1 MCMGGMAIGQMA
13 GQAADGIVGGITS
26 IHQGILE
33 RSAYRYQR
41 DQAEWQAQE
50 SIRIGAE
57 NEKAKR
63 QETEQLK
70 GRQRAGFGAS
80 GAVVDTGTPGD
91 ILADTAYFGEDD
103 ALTIRHNAAV
113 QANSFTNQARQY
125 EFQAKRAMNAGLAKG
140 IYSFIH
146 PLGDTN
152 KSMGGMTSGIGQQ
165 GTTQLTSSPM
175 TNPGRSATSVNG
187 FMGSTS
193 YGRFSNTYGSAN
205 SFTPSQSLSE
215 TNSSQYSPYSPSVY
229 NASNG
234 IGLPKKY

>member
-1 MCMGGMAIGQMA
+1 MAIGSMV
-13 GQAADGIVGGITS
+13 GQGVDGIVGGITS

-41 DQAEWQAQE
+41 DQAEFQAKE
-50 SIRIGAE
+50 TIRIGAE
-57 NEKAKR
+57 AEKKQR
-63 QETEQLK
+63 RETERLK
-70 GRQRAGFGAS
+70 GAQRVGFGAS

-113 QANSFTNQARQY
+113 QANQFTNQARQY

-140 IYSFIH
+140 IYSLIH
-146 PLGDTN
+146 PLGDSN
-152 KSMGGMTSGIGQQ
+152 KSMSGMTNLGGQQ

-175 TNPGRSATSVNG
+175 SNPGHTGASVNS
-187 FMGSTS
+187 FMGSSS

-205 SFTPSQSLSE
+205 SFTPSQALSQ
-215 TNSSQYSPYSPSVY
+215 TNNPYSPSVY
-229 NASNG
+229 NANNG
-234 IGLPKKY
+234 IGLPKNYGY